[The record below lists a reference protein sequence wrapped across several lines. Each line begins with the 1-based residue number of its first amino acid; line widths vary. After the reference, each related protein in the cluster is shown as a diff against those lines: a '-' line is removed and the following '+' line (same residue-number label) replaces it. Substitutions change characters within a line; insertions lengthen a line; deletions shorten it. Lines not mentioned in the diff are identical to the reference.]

1 MTTALLAH
9 PVQREHAHR
18 RQLVFAWSALVFAAL
33 LLPPPSPGSDAQT
46 IAAQYRD
53 HLTGVRCGA
62 VLCIVGVSLL
72 AVWGAVI
79 AARTRRTEGAVP
91 VLTYAQLISTAIAT
105 LIAVVIFVV
114 WATAAFRPDQVSP
127 ETTRTLNDLGWFL
140 FLFDTPPFMLW
151 LAVIGISILL
161 NRSEHRLFPRWAG
174 YFALWIALLQAPPLG
189 IVFFKTGPFAFNGL
203 FAFWTT
209 LFSFLAFVVVMTVL
223 LINDITDELQEADQA
238 GTGGPKLGTAPI
250 DCPPS
255 TTMSAPWM

>member
-1 MTTALLAH
+1 MTAALLAH

-18 RQLVFAWSALVFAAL
+18 RQLVFAWSALVFVAL
-33 LLPPPSPGSDAQT
+33 LLVGLVPMMRFVPPPSPGSDAQT

-53 HLTGVRCGA
+53 HLTGVRFGA

-140 FLFDTPPFMLW
+140 FLFDTPPFMIW

-161 NRSEHRLFPRWAG
+161 NTSEHRLFPRWAG

-209 LFSFLAFVVVMTVL
+209 LFSFLLFVVVMTVL
-223 LINDITDELQEADQA
+223 LANDITHEMRD
-238 GTGGPKLGTAPI
+238 G
-250 DCPPS
+250 S
-255 TTMSAPWM
+255 